1 MIRRSFGLW
10 SRQTGDAGL
19 ADRIETTNHK
29 RNRRFKRLLASGAVL
44 VFAAAATVSGGRSS
58 PGGTSAPSHEAAS
71 QGQPGDRAKLIRV
84 FVHEFDLYP
93 SVVRTTP
100 GKVLL
105 RAENEKRSDIA
116 LVVERL
122 VPGQSSQRTARIQAA
137 RHIRRTHQEL
147 TLGVG
152 EYVFFEESRPELRGT
167 LIVEPR

>member
-1 MIRRSFGLW
+1 MIRRSFGLS
-10 SRQTGDAGL
+10 SRETRDAGL
-19 ADRIETTNHK
+19 ADRMETTDHK
-29 RNRRFKRLLASGAVL
+29 RNKRFKRLLASGAVF
-44 VFAAAATVSGGRSS
+44 VFAAAAVSGGRSS
-58 PGGTSAPSHEAAS
+58 PGGTSAPSHAVAS
-71 QGQPGDRAKLIRV
+71 QGQPGDRAKLVRV

-122 VPGQSSQRTARIQAA
+122 VPGQSSQRTARIHAA
-137 RHIRRTHQEL
+137 RHIRRAHQEL

-152 EYVFFEESRPELRGT
+152 EYVFFEESRPELRGM